1 LQAQGLPVSDINE
14 DTLLYLLWNEQRV
27 VGTAG
32 IDIFEDCALLRSVR
46 VIKEEQGKGFGRGI
60 KEEMEKLFAN
70 YKETLNTSNAE
81 KATSLYSK
89 DGIFMPGGAPSAI
102 GKEQIKGAY
111 DFVFSQIQL
120 TIEFYIEEITVEN
133 SFAYAVTSSKG
144 STLIH
149 ATGKNIPEENRE
161 LFVFENEGGI
171 WKIARYMFNKTR

>member
-1 LQAQGLPVSDINE
+1 MKTTKTI
-14 DTLLYLLWNEQRV
+14 LLIAMVLMTS
-27 VGTAG
+27 GSCTA
-32 IDIFEDCALLRSVR
+32 ENKKH
-46 VIKEEQGKGFGRGI
+46 IKSSKSET
-60 KEEMEKLFAN
+60 MEKKAKQEIEKLLTD

-81 KATSLYSK
+81 KATSLYSNA
-89 DGIFMPGGAPSAI
+89 GIFMPSGAPSAT

-149 ATGKNIPEENRE
+149 ATGKTVPEENRE
-161 LFVFENEGGI
+161 LFIFENENGI
-171 WKIARYMFNKTR
+171 WKIARYMFNKTK